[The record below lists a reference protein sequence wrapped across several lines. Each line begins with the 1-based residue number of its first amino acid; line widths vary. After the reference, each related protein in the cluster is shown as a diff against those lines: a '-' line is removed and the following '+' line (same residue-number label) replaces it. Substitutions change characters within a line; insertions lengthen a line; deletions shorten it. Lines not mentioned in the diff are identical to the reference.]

1 MSKRR
6 DPNPTFD
13 LFIPLMN
20 DLPLKDQREVM
31 ERPFFS
37 LQKRKRLKPIEY
49 RSPDGEAWVKVE
61 AMPAYGMATIW
72 DADILIWAASVLN
85 RMKEQ
90 GVNDLPRTLTTTT
103 YDLLRAIRRG
113 TGGRD
118 YTELQAALSRLETT
132 SIRTSL
138 RAPKRRTEAQ
148 FGWLDG
154 WSLEVDPAT
163 EQPRGMT
170 ITLSNWVYEG
180 IVSERSLLTMHADY
194 FLLTGGLERAV
205 YRIARKHAGS
215 QRGGWTCRVELLR
228 EKAGSDAQP
237 KEFNRM
243 LRKIIEADQLPEYT
257 MTMTKTAEGARQ
269 CCSSCAARPR
279 RPSCTPGWRP
289 NASAMSV
296 TRPIAAAPAKWT
308 TLWTAS
314 RGAGRANYRGFTHRC
329 LGNRGKL
336 PRNPGRR
343 VAKERQNR
351 ESAPTREQLS
361 GFHPPFDDSNMSPGR
376 PSNRRGFTHH
386 SVGVSPTLLSGFH
399 PPNHGVSPTSGMN
412 KPLNCKA

>member
-1 MSKRR
+1 MTKRR
-6 DPNPTFD
+6 DPNPEFD
-13 LFIPLMN
+13 FFIPLMN

-103 YDLLRAIRRG
+103 YDLLRGIRRG

-118 YTELQAALSRLETT
+118 YSELQAALSRLETT

-154 WSLEVDPAT
+154 WSLEVDAAT
-163 EQPRGMT
+163 DQPRGMT

-180 IVSERSLLTMHADY
+180 IVSERSLLTMHHDY
-194 FLLTGGLERAV
+194 FLLTGGLERAL
-205 YRIARKHAGS
+205 YRVARKHVGQ
-215 QRGGWTCRVELLR
+215 QRGGWTCRLEVLR
-228 EKAGSDAQP
+228 EKTGSDATP
-237 KEFNRM
+237 KEFARM
-243 LRKIIEADQLPEYT
+243 VRKIIEADQLPEYT
-257 MTMTKTAEGARQ
+257 MTITKTTEGVP
-269 CCSSCAARPR
+269 AA
-279 RPSCTPGWRP
+279 
-289 NASAMSV
+289 
-296 TRPIAAAPAKWT
+296 
-308 TLWTAS
+308 LFEL
-314 RGAGRANYRGFTHRC
+314 RGAAEAAELHAKLEADRERRERAEADRLRAQEVDNLMDRLARG
-329 LGNRGKL
+329 
-336 PRNPGRR
+336 
-343 VAKERQNR
+343 
-351 ESAPTREQLS
+351 
-361 GFHPPFDDSNMSPGR
+361 GR
-376 PSNRRGFTHH
+376 P
-386 SVGVSPTLLSGFH
+386 
-399 PPNHGVSPTSGMN
+399 
-412 KPLNCKA
+412 

>member
-6 DPNPTFD
+6 DPNPEFD
-13 LFIPLMN
+13 FFIPLMN

-103 YDLLRAIRRG
+103 YDLLRGIRRG

-118 YTELQAALSRLETT
+118 YSELQAALSRLETT

-154 WSLEVDPAT
+154 WSLEVDAAT
-163 EQPRGMT
+163 DQPRGMT

-180 IVSERSLLTMHADY
+180 IVSERSLLTMHHDY
-194 FLLTGGLERAV
+194 FLLTGGLERAL
-205 YRIARKHAGS
+205 YRVARKHVGQ
-215 QRGGWTCRVELLR
+215 QRGGWTCRLEVLR
-228 EKAGSDAQP
+228 EKTGSDATP
-237 KEFNRM
+237 KEFARM
-243 LRKIIEADQLPEYT
+243 VRKIIEADQLPEYT
-257 MTMTKTAEGARQ
+257 MTITKTTEGAP
-269 CCSSCAARPR
+269 AALFELR
-279 RPSCTPGWRP
+279 G
-289 NASAMSV
+289 AAE
-296 TRPIAAAPAKWT
+296 AAALHAK
-308 TLWTAS
+308 LEADRERRERAEADRLRAQEVDKLMDRLA
-314 RGAGRANYRGFTHRC
+314 RG
-329 LGNRGKL
+329 
-336 PRNPGRR
+336 
-343 VAKERQNR
+343 
-351 ESAPTREQLS
+351 
-361 GFHPPFDDSNMSPGR
+361 GR
-376 PSNRRGFTHH
+376 P
-386 SVGVSPTLLSGFH
+386 
-399 PPNHGVSPTSGMN
+399 
-412 KPLNCKA
+412 